1 MGVKE
6 NSVPWDDVFDP
17 RYDEKSAPSLW
28 EVVLGEAPPIYADPN
43 EFFKRTYLTK
53 TMKESLAAIA
63 QSLRGEGRKVILL
76 TSLFGGGKT
85 HTLLAIYH
93 AFKTPQ
99 SLSILDSQ
107 LTDLI
112 LEAGEPEIIVLDAD
126 SSKLV
131 PSPIEPYREG
141 DFEIK
146 TVWGMLAHKLG
157 AYKEVKDYD
166 SPDSPPPP
174 TDKLR
179 GLLRDQ
185 KVIILI
191 DEIVKYIASMRRS
204 KLRNYGENVITFLE
218 NLAKAVEGVDTAL
231 VVTIPADYREGTPVP
246 EETYREDTNKVL
258 RSISR
263 VSSMRLPPITSGDIA
278 KVLRKRIFQK
288 VSEEYPRTFYETY
301 RDNPDV
307 FGDESNWDY
316 VLEEGNVRY
325 TLRET
330 YPFHPKYLEAISDFV
345 VRNKDLQKTRDAIK
359 ISRKVVRSVWSSE
372 EDPEAIM
379 PWHLD
384 LSNSEIRSDII
395 TQSYSDFDQI
405 VSKDIISPGGSL
417 GNVRHSINPD
427 LAVRLATVI
436 FLRTYIYESTKAIKP
451 FPKFEEIAV
460 SVYEPA
466 YFNSHSLMPVDIRDV
481 LSDLTTY
488 LVHLQEDDG
497 RYWFTRYPSAVELA
511 QKRAEEIFRNERGK
525 LLTKFAE
532 VTKSILFPSKKKGKG
547 EIQRSELFDKS
558 KSFVVSAFNQ
568 ELASAN
574 TPDGPEMKL
583 VVIADESASE
593 DLIRQVIF
601 YEGEKPRTYKNT
613 VVVVSP
619 VKDGQGIFPEIL
631 RKIARHLAAEE
642 VKDSLPEYYQDKDLI
657 KLQER
662 RLKNFSQRNY
672 EGAQQASL
680 GYLRS
685 VNFPKDINEV
695 GTVEA
700 SIGVSIAS
708 QTEEALTNPPYI
720 KYRRDFDFDD
730 LVNFLKMV
738 YNRDLIE
745 GEERIPFSTL
755 LNWFTTNPK
764 ANFMTRSM
772 LERVVKS
779 GVDRLSIGIITKE
792 GSLYWRKDDGPPFPK
807 TPGRIRDDDE
817 VVSYKIAARE
827 LINNLLKREG
837 EEETL
842 TGIRRTWF
850 EIEFGGEVIKLRE
863 LVNMEGYED
872 IIKEGTIN
880 KKVEEIESELLVEP
894 DISNVEARPGEEVRI
909 PIHVRVINYDSGT
922 VRLSASMGQL
932 DPQEG
937 DPDFESTLIVKAP
950 EAPKSYTIEIRA
962 EDSAGK
968 EKVAQVTLK
977 VKSERETKET
987 KELSEAFV
995 GWQLV
1000 GLSSEDPETFVRALQ
1015 NFKDEE
1021 NASVSANLSSG
1032 QISLEINDLDAY
1044 SALSILRTL
1053 ADKLRDLGL
1062 DEGIDFRGELFLPGE
1077 PIDQI
1082 RYHSLNS
1089 LSGKVIFRLQAPE
1102 RE

>member
-6 NSVPWDDVFDP
+6 NSHPWDDVFDP

-28 EVVLGEAPPIYADPN
+28 EVVLEEAPPIYADPN
-43 EFFKRTYLTK
+43 EFFKRTYLTR
-53 TMKESLAAIA
+53 TMKESLTAIA

-93 AFKTPQ
+93 AFKAPH

-107 LTDLI
+107 LADLVM
-112 LEAGEPEIIVLDAD
+112 EAGRPQIIVLDAD

-131 PSPIEPYREG
+131 PNPMEPYREG

-146 TVWGMLAHKLG
+146 TVWGMLAHRLG
-157 AYKEVKDYD
+157 GYKEMKDYD

-179 GLLRDQ
+179 DLLRGQ

-191 DEIVKYIASMRRS
+191 DEIVKYIASLRRS

-218 NLAKAVEGVDTAL
+218 NLAKAVEGVDAAL

-278 KVLRKRIFQK
+278 KVLRKRIFQR
-288 VSEEYPRTFYETY
+288 VSDEYPRIFYETY

-316 VLEEGNVRY
+316 VSEEGNVRY

-330 YPFHPKYLEAISDFV
+330 YPFHPKYLEVLSDFV

-359 ISRKVVRSVWSSE
+359 ISRKVVRSIWNSE
-372 EDPEAIM
+372 GDPEAIM

-384 LSNSEIRSDII
+384 LSNPEIRSDVI

-427 LAVRLATVI
+427 LAVKIATVI
-436 FLRTYIYESTKAIKP
+436 FLKTYVYESTKAIKP
-451 FPKFEEIAV
+451 FPKFEEVAV

-466 YFNSHSLMPVDIRDV
+466 YFNSNSLAPVDMRDV
-481 LSDLTTY
+481 LSDLTAH

-511 QKRAEEIFRNERGK
+511 QKRAEEIFRNERGR
-525 LLTKFAE
+525 LLKEFAN
-532 VTKSILFPSKKKGKG
+532 VARSVLFPSKKGSKGDVK
-547 EIQRSELFDKS
+547 QTELFEKS
-558 KSFVVSAFNQ
+558 KSFVVSAFDR

-583 VVIADESASE
+583 VVIADEMASE
-593 DLIRQVIF
+593 DLIRHIIF
-601 YEGEKPRTYKNT
+601 YEGDKPRTHKNT

-619 VKDGQGIFPEIL
+619 VRDGGVIFPGVL
-631 RKIARHLAAEE
+631 RKLARHLAAEE

-662 RLKNFSQRNY
+662 RLKDFSQRNY
-672 EGAQQASL
+672 EGAQQAAL

-685 VNFPKDINEV
+685 VSFPKNIDEI
-695 GTVEA
+695 GTADA
-700 SIGVSIAS
+700 SIGISIAS
-708 QTEEALTNPPYI
+708 QAEEALTNPPHI
-720 KYRRDFDFDD
+720 KFRRDFDFDD
-730 LVNFLKMV
+730 LVEFLKIV
-738 YNRDLIE
+738 YNRDLVE
-745 GEERIPFSTL
+745 GEEKITFASL
-755 LNWFTTNPK
+755 LSLFTTNPR
-764 ANFMTRSM
+764 AIFMTRSL
-772 LERVVKS
+772 LEKAIKS
-779 GVDRLSIGIITKE
+779 GLDKLSIGIITKE
-792 GSLYWRKDDGPPFPK
+792 GSLYWRKEDLPVSK

-817 VVSYKIAARE
+817 IVSYKIAARE
-827 LINNLLKREG
+827 FVKELLKREG

-850 EIEFGGEVIKLRE
+850 EVEVGDDVIRLSE
-863 LVNMEGYED
+863 LLNQEGYED
-872 IIKEGTIN
+872 IIKEGIIH
-880 KKVEEIESELLVEP
+880 KRVEEIESELLVEP
-894 DISNVEARPGEEVRI
+894 EISNVEVRPGEEASI
-909 PIHVRVINYDSGT
+909 PIHVRAINYDAGK
-922 VRLSASMGQL
+922 VKLSTSLGQL
-932 DPQEG
+932 EPQEG
-937 DPDFESTLIVKAP
+937 DPDFVSTLKVKAP
-950 EAPKSYTIEIRA
+950 EVPGSYTIEIKA
-962 EDSAGK
+962 EDSTGK
-968 EKVAQVTLK
+968 VKEARVTLR
-977 VKSERETKET
+977 VKSEREVKET
-987 KELSEAFV
+987 SELSEEFI
-995 GWQLV
+995 GWQLL
-1000 GLSSEDPETFVRALQ
+1000 GLSSEDPDSFTRALQ
-1015 NFKDEE
+1015 NFKDREDVQV
-1021 NASVSANLSSG
+1021 SVSLASDW
-1032 QISLEINDLDAY
+1032 ISFEIRDLDAY
-1044 SALSILRTL
+1044 SALSILR
-1053 ADKLRDLGL
+1053 AVVDKIRELGL
-1062 DEGIDFRGELFLPGE
+1062 DEGLDFRGDLLLSPGE
-1077 PIDQI
+1077 AIDQI